1 MIHFHIQNEGTV
13 LLLRPL
19 TESAREWVA
28 ENISEHQEFGERFAN
43 HRLVTGGRTAEGCD
57 SSQVTDLP
65 LVGQP
70 IG

>member
-28 ENISEHQEFGERFAN
+28 ENISEHQEFAGAVVVE
-43 HRLVTGGRTAEGCD
+43 HRYISDIMQGIVDEGM
-57 SSQVTDLP
+57 
-65 LVGQP
+65 GYAFR
-70 IG
+70 

>member
-28 ENISEHQEFGERFAN
+28 ESISPEHQEFAGAVVVE
-43 HRLVTGGRTAEGCD
+43 HRYISDIMQGIVAEGM
-57 SSQVTDLP
+57 
-65 LVGQP
+65 GYAFR
-70 IG
+70 